1 MNFDMIIGLLIYVW
15 QKANENTLIIF
26 PLVSVVYYL
35 NIKIRKT
42 WTYQTDKYLGSLDE
56 LVDASMVS
64 KEEYRKRVSA
74 TMLRYTAEVLEGLR
88 VIVGLLL
95 GIFVY
100 LILYA
105 LK

>member
-1 MNFDMIIGLLIYVW
+1 MNLDMIIGLIVYMW
-15 QKANENTLIIF
+15 QKANENTLVIV
-26 PLVSVVYYL
+26 PLVSVAYYL

-42 WTYQTDKYLGSLDE
+42 WTYQTENYLSGLDE
-56 LVDASMVS
+56 LIDASMVS

>member
-1 MNFDMIIGLLIYVW
+1 MNFDMIIGLIVYMW
-15 QKANENTLIIF
+15 QKANENTLVIV

-35 NIKIRKT
+35 NIKTRKT
-42 WTYQTDKYLGSLDE
+42 WTHQTNKYLGSLDE

-74 TMLRYTAEVLEGLR
+74 TMLRYTAEVLEALR
-88 VIVGLLL
+88 VIVGLLI